1 MTLTPSVVGSRK
13 SHEAYTKLGQIV
25 LDRRDWGRSK
35 LRNLRLT
42 QIRKR
47 NRNLDYTVL
56 AGLRD
61 LVASLKACAPG
72 AKRPDIATLAGAIFN
87 CAISVEQVKQAG
99 SS

>member
-1 MTLTPSVVGSRK
+1 MNPPLSHWIMTLTPSVVGSRK
-13 SHEAYTKLGQIV
+13 LTKLIQSCQIV

-47 NRNLDYTVL
+47 NTNLDYTVL

-61 LVASLKACAPG
+61 LVASLKACAQGQSAP
-72 AKRPDIATLAGAIFN
+72 TLRR
-87 CAISVEQVKQAG
+87 
-99 SS
+99 